1 MVIFNGKS
9 KNTKILQIIF
19 TTDKMECYD
28 QWCYTYVKGMLFQ
41 SQLCTSIIVE
51 YIEKNICDWFDS
63 MSEQVV
69 ESLLFIIILN
79 C

>member
-1 MVIFNGKS
+1 MESLKS
-9 KNTKILQIIF
+9 QKILKSFSQL
-19 TTDKMECYD
+19 TC
-28 QWCYTYVKGMLFQ
+28 VKGMLFQ
-41 SQLCTSIIVE
+41 SQLSTSIIVE